1 MLILGLV
8 EAALEL
14 IPEAIAHDSKVV
26 AASKARKKVPIHTLL
41 DESIHHMAMRN
52 LSNNEKR
59 GRPDIVHRSLL
70 TALDSVFAR
79 EAKLQLFV
87 HTYAGQIFEVNQQ
100 TRLPR
105 RYHRFVGL
113 MEQLLL
119 EKNLPVQGQ
128 QLLQLH
134 DGPITQYVQSLQ
146 PTRTLLL
153 EEGGQ
158 SFSPLEL
165 AELLMEEAKPMVLV
179 GGFAHGAI
187 QSEIRQLADQKVSL
201 DPESLSTSTVIGML
215 LHALENTLNLTE
227 QRFSKAKR

>member
-1 MLILGLV
+1 MLILGIV

-14 IPEAIAHDSKVV
+14 IPEAIAHDSTVV
-26 AASKARKKVPIHTLL
+26 TAAKTRRKVPAHTLL

-87 HTYAGQIFEVNQQ
+87 HTYTGQIFEVNQQ

-105 RYHRFVGL
+105 RYNRFVGL

-119 EKNLPVQGQ
+119 EKTLPVQGQ
-128 QLLQLH
+128 PLLQFH
-134 DGPITQYVQSLQ
+134 DGPIDQYVQSLQ
-146 PTRTLLL
+146 PTRTFLL

-158 SFSPLEL
+158 SISPLEL
-165 AELLMEEAKPMVLV
+165 ARLLMEEAKPIVLV

-187 QSEIRQLADQKVSL
+187 TSEIRQLADQKVCI
-201 DPESLSTSTVIGML
+201 DPESLSTSTAIGML
-215 LHALENTLNLTE
+215 LHSLENTLNLTE